1 LTAGNAPPSSHTFSL
16 LHTYKPLEREREDG
30 NGAPDFFSNRSNLN
44 SRFQTTTAFRLT
56 HAHIM
61 GIKDLSKL
69 ISDEAPGAVKET
81 KYESYFGA

>member
-1 LTAGNAPPSSHTFSL
+1 
-16 LHTYKPLEREREDG
+16 
-30 NGAPDFFSNRSNLN
+30 
-44 SRFQTTTAFRLT
+44 
-56 HAHIM
+56 M

>member
-1 LTAGNAPPSSHTFSL
+1 MDSREEYI
-16 LHTYKPLEREREDG
+16 HTYKEYIHTNPWREREDG
-30 NGAPDFFSNRSNLN
+30 NGASPDFFSNRSNLN
-44 SRFQTTTAFRLT
+44 SQFQTTTAFRLT